1 MGETEKAYEEYKK
14 SYLFDS
20 SYESAE
26 NLIELSIMLHK
37 EKEALEITDN
47 FISKYNE
54 KRLLLEYKNAKLEDK
69 KKFALAMWLTSPL
82 EASKLLLEITDK
94 KDKSKIRFYTNFI
107 KQKN

>member
-1 MGETEKAYEEYKK
+1 
-14 SYLFDS
+14 
-20 SYESAE
+20 
-26 NLIELSIMLHK
+26 MLHK

-54 KRLLLEYKNAKLEDK
+54 KRLLLEYKRAKLEDK
-69 KKFALAMWLTSPL
+69 KEFALAMWLTSPL

-94 KDKSKIRFYTNFI
+94 KNKSKIRFYTNFI